1 MKKILLL
8 SFIILF
14 FASTLVAQKSTA
26 KLSPLS
32 KKYLKE
38 IKYLKGEQ
46 NQVRNYVYKKKGNTT
61 YISALLKVNNTIDVS
76 QLNALRIKI
85 GTKAGSIWT
94 AQIPIENVEA
104 FIQVSGIDY
113 IQLDEPA
120 IPTLD
125 FVRADTRVDSVHE
138 GYDLPMPYNGEGV
151 VVGVIDAGFD
161 FGHPAYFDTT
171 GTGYRVKKV
180 WLQKNNSGS
189 APAGYAYGT
198 ELTDS
203 SAMWGIGY
211 DDDQTHGTHVSGIC
225 AGSGFGSPDNG
236 RLFRGIAY
244 KSDIVLVGITPDKNQ
259 WISTGV
265 SDMIDGIN
273 YIFTYAASVNKPAVA
288 NLSWGSPLGPHDGAG
303 LFSQALDNLT
313 GPGKIFV
320 CSAGNSGQDT
330 IHVQKTFT
338 PSDTLVQTFLDIAVS
353 PEGKKTWVDMWGDTG
368 KTFCVQ
374 VSLFNDSQIA
384 STGFVCLD
392 DSMHD
397 LFLVGSNNDTCFVSI
412 ITSTSEFNMKP
423 RIFLDFNSKLSNS
436 DSICISVKGND
447 GTIDFWNSF
456 VSNTSGYYGAFL
468 GYGKSWAVDG
478 DQEITI
484 SDIATSKS
492 AITVGAYASKTNW
505 TNISSQT
512 YTYSGYVTQG
522 DRVRFSSH
530 GPTTDGRIKPD
541 ITAPG
546 LTVGSSISSYDSSF
560 ISTGPGYLY
569 VVNIYHDTNN
579 NRDYPYGQLLGTSM
593 SSPVVSGIAAL
604 MLQVKNDLGP
614 QEIKDIINQTAIT
627 DNFTGVIPSGG
638 NNTWGNGK
646 VNAYGS
652 VRRVVQI
659 INSINNIPGGTLDCN
674 LYPNPNEGLFTLDYS
689 GDKNEIL
696 SIELFD
702 MLGHSVFI
710 ENWKTVVGAN
720 FNRLNVKDL
729 EAGIYFT
736 KVSSYKGQRIF
747 KVMITK

>member
-32 KKYLKE
+32 KKYLTE
-38 IKYLKGEQ
+38 IKYLTGEQ